1 MELVRLASVQ
11 VWLAEFRDKSGD
23 WRGDEEGKQMEIM
36 LPKDKEIRIWV
47 E

>member
-23 WRGDEEGKQMEIM
+23 WRGDEGKQMEIM